1 MGPHLGCGDAL
12 CASGCSFSYRCRAR
26 VSLVMTH
33 GYQPVTIPTERI
45 DFEVAGVPCL
55 FGTLKVSNNYE
66 EGRLKTR
73 ARRAETARLWVVGAG
88 ELRCLESL
96 LPNGKH

>member
-33 GYQPVTIPTERI
+33 GYQPVTIGWQLPVLVSGKTSTNSG
-45 DFEVAGVPCL
+45 AAPH
-55 FGTLKVSNNYE
+55 FGAPK
-66 EGRLKTR
+66 GRLGEVGRQHGGFSGRETR
-73 ARRAETARLWVVGAG
+73 RRRAG
-88 ELRCLESL
+88 
-96 LPNGKH
+96 

>member
-33 GYQPVTIPTERI
+33 GYQPVTRPAFEQQTPTEMSNRI
-45 DFEVAGVPCL
+45 LKRQCAARPPSRRRVAI
-55 FGTLKVSNNYE
+55 LKMS
-66 EGRLKTR
+66 
-73 ARRAETARLWVVGAG
+73 
-88 ELRCLESL
+88 
-96 LPNGKH
+96 

>member
-33 GYQPVTIPTERI
+33 GYQPVTPPRLCCWGCPFPFFPSPPRCAENCRI
-45 DFEVAGVPCL
+45 LLTAKSLAMYEPASDFSC
-55 FGTLKVSNNYE
+55 
-66 EGRLKTR
+66 RLVQ
-73 ARRAETARLWVVGAG
+73 LD
-88 ELRCLESL
+88 
-96 LPNGKH
+96 